1 MLDQKK
7 LVAFVPSRDP
17 KKAKSFF
24 VDVLGLRLVS
34 EDSFAVVFDS
44 GGIAVRLVDVSS
56 VKDFR
61 PAAFTILGWAVD
73 DIQQTV
79 RGLRERGVTFERYP
93 GMAQDDLGVWTAP
106 SGAKVAWFKDPDG
119 NILSVSG

>member
-17 KKAKSFF
+17 KNAKSFF
-24 VDVLGLRLVS
+24 VDVLGLSFVS

-61 PAAFTILGWAVD
+61 PAAFTILGWNVD

-79 RGLRERGVTFERYP
+79 RGLRERGVTFERYS

-119 NILSVSG
+119 NVLSVGG

>member
-17 KKAKSFF
+17 KNAKSFF
-24 VDVLGLRLVS
+24 VDVLGLSFVR

-61 PAAFTILGWAVD
+61 PAAFTILGWNVD

>member
-7 LVAFVPSRDP
+7 LVAFIPSRDP

-24 VDVLGLRLVS
+24 VDVLGLRFVS

-56 VKDFR
+56 VKNFR
-61 PAAFTILGWAVD
+61 PATFTILGWNVD

-106 SGAKVAWFKDPDG
+106 SGAKVFGSRIPTG
-119 NILSVSG
+119 TSC